1 MSEDHREDALS
12 ARSGVPGSE
21 LRRFRIAVR
30 NTSPPDD
37 MDWFLSL
44 SVKTGLIC
52 RYKTEPGLFSDI
64 YIVQT
69 VDGKVEEFPD
79 SRTVFSF
86 LRGWSLGAF
95 YMMISM
101 REGD

>member
-1 MSEDHREDALS
+1 MTEDDREDALS
-12 ARSGVPGSE
+12 ARSGVPGNE
-21 LRRFRIAVR
+21 LRRFRHAIR
-30 NTSPPDD
+30 DTTPPED

-44 SVKTGLIC
+44 AVKTGLIC
-52 RYKTEPGLFSDI
+52 RSKTEPGLFSDI

-79 SRTVFSF
+79 SRSVFAF

-95 YMMISM
+95 YMMLSM